1 MCKNW
6 KVIGIEVGGEDK
18 EPITVYNGTYD
29 QCFDYFSDM
38 CGMLKEGPYEWVLRI
53 VGDED

>member
-1 MCKNW
+1 MCEKW

-38 CGMLKEGPYEWVLRI
+38 CGMLREGPYEWTLRI